1 MSQKITLIK
10 DKVLSDNYF
19 ILRNITYDL
28 TRSTGEVIR
37 HKREVYD
44 RGNGAT
50 ILLYNPEKKTVVLI
64 RQFRVAT
71 WVNGNEDGQLI
82 ETCAGL
88 LDNDEPEACIRKEA
102 IEETGYEVGDA
113 HKLFEL
119 YMSPGGV
126 TEIVHFFIA
135 EYSDA
140 QRTTGQAPTAVP
152 RAACRPA
159 DRAGRCKS
167 AR

>member
-1 MSQKITLIK
+1 MALRLSGRHCTKTNPVSRRSIISHFLLWSRYVAKITLIK

-28 TRSTGEVIR
+28 TRSNGEVIR

-71 WVNGNEDGQLI
+71 RSMVMKAVN
-82 ETCAGL
+82 
-88 LDNDEPEACIRKEA
+88 
-102 IEETGYEVGDA
+102 
-113 HKLFEL
+113 
-119 YMSPGGV
+119 
-126 TEIVHFFIA
+126 
-135 EYSDA
+135 
-140 QRTTGQAPTAVP
+140 
-152 RAACRPA
+152 
-159 DRAGRCKS
+159 
-167 AR
+167 